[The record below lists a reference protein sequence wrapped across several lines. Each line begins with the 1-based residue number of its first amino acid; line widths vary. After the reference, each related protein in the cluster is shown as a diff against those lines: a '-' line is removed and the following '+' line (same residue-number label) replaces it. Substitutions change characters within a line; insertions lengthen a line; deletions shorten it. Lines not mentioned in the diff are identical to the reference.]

1 MTFAHPTPL
10 ITHQQHCF
18 SRPLLLSSC
27 IFPEDERSE
36 TTCKSIIATIVEK
49 RELLAGWK
57 EVHEAKFGPESHDI
71 PDSSELDI
79 AKLDR
84 ANINSDT
91 CNGARKTTELII
103 EAVEV
108 AARAKA
114 VKEGKD
120 PNDVLVL
127 QQDCHHHLRNV
138 WIGALT
144 KRLSKFLDG
153 MLAADL
159 DEINSR
165 YRVST
170 MMDAVLRSVDKEFS
184 LPANYPKG
192 HGDSFKYWLK
202 NTHPG
207 ALLVPVTRA
216 SGSRQDLAVEG
227 AAAVYWNRKYYVE
240 FLDECLTGLKD
251 NILQENLW
259 TVLTSEEMI
268 ALCRVMAIL
277 HYTICMPMRFLAGN
291 THHFGQL
298 GYDWSSR
305 SMGLAID
312 ALEEAMIELEKDGS
326 KLLDEEF
333 MCSIFSKLYNDGPFE
348 PLTEYMQYMFGKCNQ
363 KRGLQID
370 SALSNNQVLFIYPI
384 AETKKTDNIDG
395 SKTLPFDRLKA
406 ELFYPEREENVATE
420 ELVGKM
426 AVEVAQCML
435 TELRDPKKAT
445 SDYLTS
451 AEGEFSYGFTTE
463 EEHQACIGKMA
474 TNDPAESPFAQL
486 TQQLQTFGRIL
497 GIHASAVGHARVNG
511 DFKRDIKNP
520 EFDGAYHKLSK
531 EMRESLLMFALNA
544 APRVRATARAAEE
557 KQRAAKEEKRKL
569 LRKNKLLAAQEE
581 YVKALTY
588 IEMYHSPACW
598 NTREEVH
605 QRFNNLS
612 SETARK
618 EAVKEQ
624 IRIRVLGFGWKDLH
638 IPWSKDG
645 DDFSASNL
653 RDKLINNIIV
663 GAVDRDIPSVPPVNL
678 PSRKKMHQLGTCS
691 KDVELLDNN
700 KDAEKESFVEE
711 ANELRDDLVE
721 EGYIDPHEKT
731 QRDRPEV
738 DENLINQRMEQLWNY
753 TEEDGTVV
761 PQWCQGLIVGVK
773 KRQVVIVRWDEECLR
788 PGGPPI
794 TQETF
799 LKSKYNKQVE
809 KAWRFAG

>member
-1 MTFAHPTPL
+1 
-10 ITHQQHCF
+10 
-18 SRPLLLSSC
+18 
-27 IFPEDERSE
+27 
-36 TTCKSIIATIVEK
+36 
-49 RELLAGWK
+49 
-57 EVHEAKFGPESHDI
+57 
-71 PDSSELDI
+71 
-79 AKLDR
+79 
-84 ANINSDT
+84 
-91 CNGARKTTELII
+91 
-103 EAVEV
+103 
-108 AARAKA
+108 
-114 VKEGKD
+114 
-120 PNDVLVL
+120 
-127 QQDCHHHLRNV
+127 
-138 WIGALT
+138 
-144 KRLSKFLDG
+144 
-153 MLAADL
+153 
-159 DEINSR
+159 
-165 YRVST
+165 
-170 MMDAVLRSVDKEFS
+170 
-184 LPANYPKG
+184 
-192 HGDSFKYWLK
+192 
-202 NTHPG
+202 
-207 ALLVPVTRA
+207 
-216 SGSRQDLAVEG
+216 
-227 AAAVYWNRKYYVE
+227 
-240 FLDECLTGLKD
+240 
-251 NILQENLW
+251 
-259 TVLTSEEMI
+259 
-268 ALCRVMAIL
+268 
-277 HYTICMPMRFLAGN
+277 
-291 THHFGQL
+291 
-298 GYDWSSR
+298 
-305 SMGLAID
+305 
-312 ALEEAMIELEKDGS
+312 
-326 KLLDEEF
+326 

-348 PLTEYMQYMFGKCNQ
+348 PLTEYMKYMFGKCNQ

-663 GAVDRDIPSVPPVNL
+663 AAVDRDIPSVPPVNL